1 MHMLGVLSKEKIKMF
16 VGAYQLTAQDQ
27 EVSAKSF
34 FASPSPAHSQPRQ
47 NKALTPGPPSPQR
60 QPGPG

>member
-1 MHMLGVLSKEKIKMF
+1 MLGVLSKENIEVF
-16 VGAYQLTAQDQ
+16 VGAYQLTSQDQ
-27 EVSAKSF
+27 EVRAKSF

-47 NKALTPGPPSPQR
+47 NKALTPGPPSQQR